1 MRPASASQGPRPGWR
16 GEEVTPGVKGD
27 TGKQVGMEPSLP
39 STRASSDGPRRRTS
53 GRSGVTAGPPR
64 AGRGLDRAGLPCS
77 HVTTETPQPNRPRAH
92 REGTRRYARFNSRE
106 TECGQ
111 SLFSYI

>member
-27 TGKQVGMEPSLP
+27 TSKQVGMEPSLP

-53 GRSGVTAGPPR
+53 GSERGDRR

-77 HVTTETPQPNRPRAH
+77 HFTTETPQPNRPQAH
-92 REGTRRYARFNSRE
+92 REGTRRNARFNSRE